1 MQRRQE
7 EAFHEM
13 LIGGIEEVTGSPF
26 PSDTKEKYMEGAD
39 ELSLVRSGLDD
50 TMRSAYQEM
59 SEVWNARKAEG
70 VDLRTAAYLI
80 SIRKVADSYAT
91 LGL

>member
-1 MQRRQE
+1 
-7 EAFHEM
+7 
-13 LIGGIEEVTGSPF
+13 
-26 PSDTKEKYMEGAD
+26 MEGAD

-50 TMRSAYQEM
+50 TMRSAYQQM
-59 SEVWNARKAEG
+59 SKVWNERKSEG

-80 SIRKVADSYAT
+80 SIKKVADSYAT

>member
-1 MQRRQE
+1 
-7 EAFHEM
+7 M
-13 LIGGIEEVTGSPF
+13 LIGGIEEVTGSAF
-26 PSDTKEKYMEGAD
+26 PTETRDKFTEGAD

-50 TMRSAYQEM
+50 TMRGAYQQM
-59 SEVWNARKAEG
+59 SKVWNERKHEG

-80 SIRKVADSYAT
+80 SIEKVADSYAT

>member
-1 MQRRQE
+1 
-7 EAFHEM
+7 M

-26 PSDTKEKYMEGAD
+26 PSETKARYMEGAD

-59 SEVWNARKAEG
+59 SRVWNARKAEG

>member
-1 MQRRQE
+1 
-7 EAFHEM
+7 
-13 LIGGIEEVTGSPF
+13 
-26 PSDTKEKYMEGAD
+26 MEGAD

-50 TMRSAYQEM
+50 TMRNAYQQM
-59 SEVWNARKAEG
+59 SVVWNERKHEG

-80 SIRKVADSYAT
+80 SIQKVADSYAT